1 MNVVD
6 PTESRD
12 VSLVVISDAG
22 MRFYLSCNY
31 RQEAAAFSPG
41 LRAHVRLTR
50 ACWRAPG
57 NVPLA
62 AEMCLP
68 PEDILCRLLRQA
80 PCFASSGRDRRGF
93 FPLYATPMPHGVVEI
108 VRILELFADF
118 RSPGYTFKL
127 DEVRWSCSESSRS
140 VVLFSPSPASLFL
153 IFVMGLAIVDP
164 L

>member
-31 RQEAAAFSPG
+31 RQETAACSPG
-41 LRAHVRLTR
+41 LMAHMRLTR
-50 ACWRAPG
+50 ACWRAP
-57 NVPLA
+57 VDVSLA
-62 AEMCLP
+62 VELCFP

-80 PCFASSGRDRRGF
+80 PCFISSGRDRGRL
-93 FPLYATPMPHGVVEI
+93 FPHVTPMPNGAIEI

-118 RSPGYTFKL
+118 RNPGYTFKL
-127 DEVRWSCSESSRS
+127 DEVGCSRSESSLS
-140 VVLFSPSPASLFL
+140 VVLLWP
-153 IFVMGLAIVDP
+153 
-164 L
+164 